1 MMIFKTII
9 RLLIYVLI
17 TFEHVLKYD
26 TLFFTFH
33 HKYLILKAEIKYTI
47 MACLRTFITALFVRA
62 QTTDS
67 TNAHKQH

>member
-1 MMIFKTII
+1 MGFVGVQ
-9 RLLIYVLI
+9 LSGFLHLY
-17 TFEHVLKYD
+17 
-26 TLFFTFH
+26 LFLVPFH